1 MEGYREVE
9 RKGWR
14 IQRDGKERWKDREV
28 EKGRMEVY
36 REVDRKVGRI

>member
-9 RKGWR
+9 RKGGR

-28 EKGRMEVY
+28 EKGRMEGY